1 MGRHPQK
8 LLRLRRTKA
17 MVHRRDLPSHHLR
30 DPIVL
35 ALLNQLNRKNTSGE
49 KKKSPPKLQPK
60 QTAAANAH
68 HSGRKSDTLRRQRLG
83 NLRRDLRGLLLG
95 RRRRRRGRRRGVGLL
110 ALGVLGGLGLA
121 LEEVEDTE
129 FGGLRWLRWL
139 RLL

>member
-49 KKKSPPKLQPK
+49 KKKEST
-60 QTAAANAH
+60 QTTAKA
-68 HSGRKSDTLRRQRLG
+68 D
-83 NLRRDLRGLLLG
+83 
-95 RRRRRRGRRRGVGLL
+95 
-110 ALGVLGGLGLA
+110 GGC
-121 LEEVEDTE
+121 
-129 FGGLRWLRWL
+129 
-139 RLL
+139 